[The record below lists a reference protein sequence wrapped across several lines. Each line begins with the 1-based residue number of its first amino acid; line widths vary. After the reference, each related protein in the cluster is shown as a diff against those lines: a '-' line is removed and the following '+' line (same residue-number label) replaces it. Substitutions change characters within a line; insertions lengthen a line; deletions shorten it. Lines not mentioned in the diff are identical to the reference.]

1 MSKGCHVHS
10 DEARTKHLQ
19 RLCFGLLNKAASV
32 HHNGVCILMIIH
44 NLKARPEQVAQH
56 DLAWS
61 RSSTLIMHAAVQSVG
76 EATVSNMAACHNFDN
91 NMLAPGLQLV
101 QLNLPKLLLSDWKQ
115 LAGEML
121 TVSLQGL
128 PVADRYETLTVDCV
142 FWAA

>member
-1 MSKGCHVHS
+1 MSKGWHVH
-10 DEARTKHLQ
+10 EARIKHLQ

-61 RSSTLIMHAAVQSVG
+61 KNPTLIMHAAVQSVS
-76 EATVSNMAACHNFDN
+76 EATGSNMAACHNVQ
-91 NMLAPGLQLV
+91 NMVAPGLQLIR
-101 QLNLPKLLLSDWKQ
+101 LSLPKLLLSDAEQ
-115 LAGEML
+115 LAGRMTL
-121 TVSLQGL
+121 SLQEF

-142 FWAA
+142 FGAA